1 MPGPL
6 HLKRS
11 GPVTELVLNRP
22 DRRNALTEQMWAD
35 LPGLLDE
42 ALEDDALR
50 VLLVRG
56 EGGHFTAGADI
67 GEFADIYA
75 TETRADAYSV
85 TIARALDALA
95 AFPAPVVAKVEGAC
109 IGGGCGLALACD
121 LRFATET
128 ARLGITPAKLGLA
141 YPFNDTKR
149 LVDAVGVSAAKDL
162 IFTARH
168 VGAEEALEL
177 GLVDRVWPAD
187 RFGTEFTAWLTPLL
201 AGSPHTAKVMKRMIG
216 LIASGTASETAETR
230 ELFRAAF
237 GGADFQE
244 GYRAFIEKRPP
255 DFSKRTT

>member
-1 MPGPL
+1 MSAPL
-6 HLKRS
+6 HLTRK

-22 DRRNALTEQMWAD
+22 DRRNALTEEMWAD

-42 ALEDDALR
+42 ALKDSALR

-75 TETRADAYSV
+75 TEARADAYSV

-95 AFPAPVVAKVEGAC
+95 AFPTPVIAKVEGAC

-141 YPFNDTKR
+141 FPFNDTKR

-168 VGAEEALEL
+168 VGADEALEM
-177 GLVDRVWPAD
+177 GLVDRVWPSDAFDARFAD
-187 RFGTEFTAWLTPLL
+187 WLTPLL
-201 AGSPHTAKVMKRMIG
+201 AGSSHTAKVMKRMIG
-216 LIASGTASETAETR
+216 LIAGGTASETAETR
-230 ELFRAAF
+230 ALFREAF
-237 GGADFQE
+237 GGDDFQE
-244 GYRAFIEKRPP
+244 GYRAFLEKRPP
-255 DFSKRTT
+255 DFSKRSK

>member
-22 DRRNALTEQMWAD
+22 DRRNALTEAMRAD

-75 TETRADAYSV
+75 TEARADAYSV

-95 AFPAPVVAKVEGAC
+95 GFPAPVIARVEGAC

-168 VGAEEALEL
+168 VDAAEALEL
-177 GLVDRVWPAD
+177 GLVDRVWPSDAFD
-187 RFGTEFTAWLTPLL
+187 ARFEDWLKPLL
-201 AGSPHTAKVMKRMIG
+201 AGSPYTAKVMKRMIG
-216 LIASGTASETAETR
+216 LIASGTAAETSETR

-244 GYRAFIEKRPP
+244 GYRAFLEKRPP
-255 DFSKRTT
+255 DFSKRSG